1 VTLYIIPKQYK
12 KGSPPKPYQCP
23 DLPETDWA
31 YVAGIIDGEGCL
43 SWWTTPRH
51 DHSYPRLSVGNTN
64 RNLTDWLQMVFGGCV
79 GYQPRREKT
88 NQSPLW
94 EWKLSSE
101 AAVYAI
107 LAKCIPYLIIKR
119 DKALELMAHTEAR
132 GIHKDGGVS

>member
-1 VTLYIIPKQYK
+1 MLYTIPKQHK
-12 KGSPPKPYQCP
+12 KGSPPKPYSCP

-43 SWWTTPRH
+43 GLWAGPRNKQ
-51 DHSYPRLSVGNTN
+51 SYPRIAVGNTN
-64 RNLTDWLQMVFGGCV
+64 RNLTDWLQAMFGGCV

-88 NQSPLW
+88 NHKPLW

-107 LAKCIPYLIIKR
+107 LAKCVPYLLLKR

-132 GIHKDGGVS
+132 GIQKKEGV